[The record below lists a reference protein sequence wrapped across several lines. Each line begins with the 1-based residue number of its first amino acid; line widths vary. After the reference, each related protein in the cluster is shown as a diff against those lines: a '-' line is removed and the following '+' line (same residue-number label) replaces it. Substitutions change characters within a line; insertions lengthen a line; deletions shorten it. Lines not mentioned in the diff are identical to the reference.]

1 MYTSVYS
8 DYILFYFIFYE
19 NNIDIN
25 NIIYYI
31 PTPIIIK
38 SMYAEEYLPEDT
50 EDYFNASEI
59 SIDETSTIDT
69 ETKNHLKIKEV
80 YKRMDKD
87 YYSYK
92 IKVDN
97 ENIKIELYSSPS
109 LSKGFI
115 RNAITGIRSQYK
127 VGSKYEDL
135 FFKVKDIA
143 RKNQTVLNDLPRK
156 LFYDSPEEC
165 ERHLHIIIPKEVK
178 ENWMKNKKLIKPL
191 KI

>member
-1 MYTSVYS
+1 
-8 DYILFYFIFYE
+8 
-19 NNIDIN
+19 
-25 NIIYYI
+25 
-31 PTPIIIK
+31 
-38 SMYAEEYLPEDT
+38 MYAEEHLAEDAH
-50 EDYFNASEI
+50 DYFNVSEI

-69 ETKNHLKIKEV
+69 ETKNHLKMKEV

-92 IKVDN
+92 TKVNN
-97 ENIKIELYSSPS
+97 ENVKIELYSSPL

-135 FFKVKDIA
+135 YFKVMDVA

-156 LFYDSPEEC
+156 LYYDSPEQC
-165 ERHLHIIIPKEVK
+165 ERHLNMIIPKSVKAKWLENNLIAKAKLSHSNKNTLNYEV
-178 ENWMKNKKLIKPL
+178 L
-191 KI
+191 

>member
-1 MYTSVYS
+1 
-8 DYILFYFIFYE
+8 
-19 NNIDIN
+19 
-25 NIIYYI
+25 
-31 PTPIIIK
+31 
-38 SMYAEEYLPEDT
+38 MYAEEYLPEDT

-69 ETKNHLKIKEV
+69 ETKHHLKMKEV

-92 IKVDN
+92 IRVNN
-97 ENIKIELYSSPS
+97 ENIKIELYSSSS
-109 LSKGFI
+109 LSKSFI

-135 FFKVKDIA
+135 FFKIKDVA

-165 ERHLHIIIPKEVK
+165 ERHLHITIPTELK
-178 ENWMKNKKLIKPL
+178 ENWMKKKLSIKPL
-191 KI
+191 KN

>member
-1 MYTSVYS
+1 
-8 DYILFYFIFYE
+8 
-19 NNIDIN
+19 
-25 NIIYYI
+25 
-31 PTPIIIK
+31 
-38 SMYAEEYLPEDT
+38 MYAEEYLPEDT

-69 ETKNHLKIKEV
+69 ETKHHLKMKEV

-92 IKVDN
+92 IRVNN
-97 ENIKIELYSSPS
+97 ENIKIELYSSSS
-109 LSKGFI
+109 LSKSFI

-135 FFKVKDIA
+135 FFKIKDVA

-165 ERHLHIIIPKEVK
+165 ERHLHIIIPTELK
-178 ENWMKNKKLIKPL
+178 ENWMKKKLSIKVL
-191 KI
+191 KNLPHE